1 MGGITNVK
9 LIQPRRSKVLDTTP
23 RSMLIMLLYS
33 LLLDTSMLN
42 FIKNDLPFIVGFG
55 GLGVIIVLM
64 VCGVIG

>member
-1 MGGITNVK
+1 
-9 LIQPRRSKVLDTTP
+9 
-23 RSMLIMLLYS
+23 MLLYS

-55 GLGVIIVLM
+55 GLGVVIVLM